1 MRYGEVQIVLNPVGV
16 DRTELV
22 AVPGDAESEE
32 AAVEIYQQMALE
44 IHRFSR
50 RAKQILRVDAVGNES
65 RWEKK

>member
-22 AVPGDAESEE
+22 AIPEDPESEE
-32 AAVEIYQQMALE
+32 AAVEIYQKMAME

-50 RAKQILRVDAVGNES
+50 RAKMILREQLTDNAA
-65 RWEKK
+65 